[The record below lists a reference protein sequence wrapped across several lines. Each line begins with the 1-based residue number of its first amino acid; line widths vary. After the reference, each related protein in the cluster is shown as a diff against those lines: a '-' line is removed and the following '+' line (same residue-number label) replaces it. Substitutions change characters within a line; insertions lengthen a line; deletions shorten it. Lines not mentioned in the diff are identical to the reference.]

1 MPVHGIARVFR
12 HDYYLVS
19 APVLQAWPDG
29 LMPLSPPRP
38 GLWRECGAKQEET
51 RVDQDGELRRLRWR
65 SRRGMRELDQLF
77 NRWLDQRYAQASEA
91 ERGVFLLL
99 LDCEDDRLWKWFL
112 GHERPA
118 DAELDALVQS
128 IRALPPAG

>member
-1 MPVHGIARVFR
+1 MDAAQPDAAGIVVDR
-12 HDYYLVS
+12 
-19 APVLQAWPDG
+19 
-29 LMPLSPPRP
+29 
-38 GLWRECGAKQEET
+38 GAKQEET
-51 RVDQDGELRRLRWR
+51 RVDQEAELRRLRWR